1 MPLIQTLDDHFSSLD
16 APSNSRLTFLFP
28 PSLRRIDD
36 RETCALTCF
45 PGSLTAISASEPG
58 PHFSYP
64 LSNSWYKVSF
74 VWVPLEIHALRFP
87 NTFVTL
93 LELHSTF
100 TAEPSLN
107 YTQPSEETFEKRLL
121 SSLTLVPFLKGTFR
135 DVLFNPIT
143 QT

>member
-1 MPLIQTLDDHFSSLD
+1 MPPIQTMDHFSRLD

-45 PGSLTAISASEPG
+45 LGSLTAISASETG

-107 YTQPSEETFEKRLL
+107 YTQPSQETFEKRLL
-121 SSLTLVPFLKGTFR
+121 SSLTLVPCLKGTFP